1 MVLLEGPEIEIP
13 EKIENKTHTADDVKA
28 MLNRLSGLSALG
40 FDPESTSGFKGRPS
54 FRDLVAFN
62 FQPQNVV
69 ANRSE
74 EHTSE
79 LQSLMRISYAV
90 FCFTQ
95 KNHPTHTT

>member
-1 MVLLEGPEIEIP
+1 MFRSKNTGDMVLLEGPEIEIP

-54 FRDLVAFN
+54 FRYLVAFN
-62 FQPQNVV
+62 FHPQNVV
-69 ANRSE
+69 RSD

-79 LQSLMRISYAV
+79 LQSLMSSSYAV
-90 FCFTQ
+90 FC
-95 KNHPTHTT
+95 